1 MTRFRG
7 SQQGLHLQRNK
18 SQEEEMTQTERREA
32 QTLKTTY
39 VFGSFQA
46 DCYAVPIPD
55 IPEAAW
61 LALGSEWL
69 ILEQHV
75 LHSSN
80 HLSSHKQGRAPHQQG
95 RALCLSIC
103 TLKKFSFTISF
114 TSGKG
119 HSFFHQFLKA
129 HPHFL
134 GPVTPDLPRNLM
146 MLCNLSL
153 QPFCPVGLGREEAGE
168 ATRTPSGD
176 RCRFGKILPL
186 VLLPSQQTTHTL

>member
-7 SQQGLHLQRNK
+7 SQQDCISRET
-18 SQEEEMTQTERREA
+18 SREEERTQTDRE
-32 QTLKTTY
+32 K
-39 VFGSFQA
+39 GDPDFQA
-46 DCYAVPIPD
+46 DCCAVPIPD

-80 HLSSHKQGRAPHQQG
+80 HLSSHKQGRAPHQQQG

-103 TLKKFSFTISF
+103 TLKKFSFTILF

-119 HSFFHQFLKA
+119 HIFSTNSSRPILISLA
-129 HPHFL
+129 
-134 GPVTPDLPRNLM
+134 
-146 MLCNLSL
+146 LSL
-153 QPFCPVGLGREEAGE
+153 QTSL
-168 ATRTPSGD
+168 ATSWCCAIYPCNHSAQWD
-176 RCRFGKILPL
+176 
-186 VLLPSQQTTHTL
+186 